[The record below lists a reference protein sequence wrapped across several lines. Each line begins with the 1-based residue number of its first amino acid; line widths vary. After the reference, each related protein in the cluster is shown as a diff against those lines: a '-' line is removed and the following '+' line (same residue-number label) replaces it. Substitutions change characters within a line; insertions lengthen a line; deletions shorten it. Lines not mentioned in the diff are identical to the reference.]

1 MNKTIRLIHRW
12 TGLVIGLF
20 FLISCLSGLL
30 IVVGK
35 IVGSYAPIF
44 KFANSLHTSLFLGSF
59 GREIISVATL
69 FALVEILTGYW
80 LWGQQA
86 LALGRSL
93 HKRGKSRWG
102 SLVKMTGFKFPN
114 WMSGLHNGAG
124 FWSGIPLL
132 IMILTGLTW
141 CFGWYSDIVY
151 ALFDSADSGGWEN
164 NLFHTLH
171 ALHIG
176 SWEGIF
182 SRLLWFVAVLL
193 GGSLPVTGLMIYLKK
208 SKKRHH

>member
-1 MNKTIRLIHRW
+1 
-12 TGLVIGLF
+12 
-20 FLISCLSGLL
+20 
-30 IVVGK
+30 
-35 IVGSYAPIF
+35 
-44 KFANSLHTSLFLGSF
+44 
-59 GREIISVATL
+59 
-69 FALVEILTGYW
+69 
-80 LWGQQA
+80 
-86 LALGRSL
+86 
-93 HKRGKSRWG
+93 
-102 SLVKMTGFKFPN
+102 
-114 WMSGLHNGAG
+114 MSGLHNGAG

-141 CFGWYSDIVY
+141 CFGWYNDIVY

-171 ALHIG
+171 ALHVG
-176 SWEGIF
+176 SWKGIF